1 VLNALGGTV
10 ARQPDNGEVG
20 LMAFRVRVWCNAC
33 RDDDEGCF
41 GGGSA
46 ILDGYFET
54 RDEAHKAAAEY
65 CGNLP
70 YGYRIE
76 QSDERGISVV
86 PAMTTDRNWIAR

>member
-1 VLNALGGTV
+1 MLGDAV

-20 LMAFRVRVWCNAC
+20 VMAFRVRVWCNAC
-33 RDDDEGCF
+33 RDDEEGCF

-54 RDEAHKAAAEY
+54 REEAHSAAVEY

-76 QSDERGISVV
+76 ESEERKIGVV
-86 PAMTTDRNWIAR
+86 PAMTADGSWIIR